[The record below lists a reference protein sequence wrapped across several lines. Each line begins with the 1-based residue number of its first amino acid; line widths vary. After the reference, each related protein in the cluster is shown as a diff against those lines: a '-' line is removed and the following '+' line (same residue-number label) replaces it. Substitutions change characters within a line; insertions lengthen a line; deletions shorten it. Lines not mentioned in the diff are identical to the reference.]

1 MPIVPLS
8 SAIFPQKKHFSSYS
22 QSWLSSTFNS
32 GKVLSKDIWC
42 RLISY
47 EVVQENSDKF
57 RIMHRVSG
65 MTEQHT
71 HHPVTAHLVTSI
83 LLLSPAQPS
92 EKDTFDH
99 LWVDL
104 LKYSPMVAVRCD
116 LKYEN
121 SDKLISLYF
130 QHPNGKYLQNMQNG
144 KKKKIKAS
152 ISLTVS
158 HLVF

>member
-1 MPIVPLS
+1 M
-8 SAIFPQKKHFSSYS
+8 
-22 QSWLSSTFNS
+22 
-32 GKVLSKDIWC
+32 
-42 RLISY
+42 
-47 EVVQENSDKF
+47 
-57 RIMHRVSG
+57 
-65 MTEQHT
+65 

-99 LWVDL
+99 LWMDL

-130 QHPNGKYLQNMQNG
+130 YHPNGKYLQNMQNG
-144 KKKKIKAS
+144 KKKIKAS